1 MPSQTHARMFC
12 VLIMTVSTSV
22 VRVCVCVCVCACVCV
37 RVWTDDGE
45 VQELTEKEKV
55 KLSVW
60 KEYNSSTGK
69 PFW

>member
-1 MPSQTHARMFC
+1 
-12 VLIMTVSTSV
+12 
-22 VRVCVCVCVCACVCV
+22 
-37 RVWTDDGE
+37 VWTDDGE